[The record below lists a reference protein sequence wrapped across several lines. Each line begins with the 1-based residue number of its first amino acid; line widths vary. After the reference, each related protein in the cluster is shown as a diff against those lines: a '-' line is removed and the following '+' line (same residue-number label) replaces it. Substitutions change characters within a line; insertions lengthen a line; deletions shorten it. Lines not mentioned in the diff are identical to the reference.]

1 MTDINAIL
9 RDGNNVNMPAL
20 RAYLA
25 ALEAALA
32 QANLVIATGTIAT
45 LVGDRVYATQS
56 ALYADLVPADNLFA
70 LVYADADPLKNGLY
84 QKDGATT
91 AGDWDGPFDL
101 FSSAAEALVQPLVD
115 AAEAAALAAAESST
129 ELDGLKAATAGMI
142 ADALGEAVGVFPL
155 ANTSDDWGRNTMGYV
170 GTALVD
176 STLGQFSVDIR
187 FVGDGTHKLAV
198 MSGDID
204 FNSPP
209 TTVDLTVVSVHDLPN
224 VSSTGEPLYGV
235 GDLGEIVVPANHH
248 VFWVCPSNGV
258 AGHTVATGSD
268 RFYFRTSIVETGTAE
283 FTSAPETKLN
293 AWLRFISPALQVP
306 RSALVD
312 EELLDDLEV
321 LADVADPLIGIVGER
336 VDRVGLSPMERGED
350 QFNANTT
357 ALLYT
362 ATRDCVIER
371 FEAESNDIGTGGNA
385 GKISL
390 AVGSGS
396 ASNPSFVSTTALT
409 PATER
414 GPNRWAVDIALSAGQ
429 SLYTSTPENGLNLMS
444 TNGVSGAALTF
455 ASGPFTSGSKLMT
468 TISGTRLHAN
478 VDVRTPG
485 VQVATR
491 DLHPAL
497 AAELAGIPLPSE
509 YDMFLVGGQSQGV
522 GSGGGVV
529 ATETVPDGVMKQY
542 YDGGLT
548 DETADP
554 VGNAS
559 NNSAWPAFA
568 LEYWRKTGR
577 GVIFVPAA
585 SGSTSLVAAADAGS
599 GNWSGTGTLR
609 GAAITLLNAAKAAA
623 NSAGLAWKF
632 AGFIWCQGEQDA
644 VAIDAT
650 TITKA
655 NYTTELGNLL
665 TYLQTETGSG
675 STMPF
680 IISVTGTQT
689 AGLGG
694 DTTGYQQIRA
704 AQLEF
709 AQGRANVFIGF
720 AAAKTFVARN
730 LMWDGVHYSARG
742 YDEMGRAL
750 GNTAAYACS
759 GRA

>member
-101 FSSAAEALVQPLVD
+101 FSSAAEALVQGLVD
-115 AAEAAALAAAESST
+115 AAEAAALAAAESSA
-129 ELDGLKAATAGMI
+129 ELDDLKAATAGMI
-142 ADALGEAVGVFPL
+142 ADALGAPLGVFPL
-155 ANTSDDWGRNTMGYV
+155 VAVGVDFSQNTHALIRRAPTDGAVGRIG
-170 GTALVD
+170 ARL
-176 STLGQFSVDIR
+176 R
-187 FVGDGTHKLAV
+187 FVG
-198 MSGDID
+198 SGACSVTIARGPDEE
-204 FNSPP
+204 
-209 TTVDLTVVSVHDLPN
+209 LTFVSNHALPVVT
-224 VSSTGEPLYGV
+224 STGDFVVDIE
-235 GDLGEIVVPANHH
+235 DLGDVPVQAGDA
-248 VFWVCPSNGV
+248 VLFTTPSGGV
-258 AGHTVATGSD
+258 AGYTVAADGEAML
-268 RFYFRTSIVETGTAE
+268 FKVGAFNTGTEIFSVAADTQLDAYVQ
-283 FTSAPETKLN
+283 FVAS
-293 AWLRFISPALQVP
+293 ALQVP

-312 EELLDDLEV
+312 DELLDHLEV
-321 LADVADPLIGIVGER
+321 LADVAEPLVGIVGER
-336 VDRVGLSPMERGED
+336 VDRVGLNPMERGEL
-350 QFNANTT
+350 QFNSNTT

-396 ASNPSFVSTTALT
+396 ASNPSFASTTALT

-444 TNGVSGAALTF
+444 TNGVSGASLTF
-455 ASGPFTSGSKLMT
+455 ASGPFTSGSKSMT

-485 VQVATR
+485 VQVGSA

-529 ATETVPDGVMKQY
+529 ATETVPAGVMKQY
-542 YDGGLT
+542 YSGALT
-548 DETADP
+548 DKTADP

-559 NNSAWPAFA
+559 NNSALPAFA

-750 GNTAAYACS
+750 GNTAAYACA